1 LESEQMNNIR
11 KILAANRVVPVVV
24 LEHEEDILPL
34 CESLLGGGIKIIE
47 ITLRTANAIR
57 AISAA
62 VKRFPELTVGAGSI
76 IRVDQ
81 ISQVVDAGAHFG
93 VTPGTTTALIEAAGD
108 SNLTILPGGSTVS
121 EFMVLEELGFTVLKL
136 FPAEPAGGLTFLK
149 SLTGPLPNI
158 VFCPTGGIK
167 SENFLD
173 YLALKNVLAIGGS
186 WFVNNDLLRRRAW
199 REITAEAVSICNK
212 IGNVENS

>member
-1 LESEQMNNIR
+1 MNNIR

-149 SLTGPLPNI
+149 SLSGPLPNI
-158 VFCPTGGIK
+158 VFCPTGGIN

>member
-1 LESEQMNNIR
+1 MNNIR

-47 ITLRTANAIR
+47 ITLRTANALR

-81 ISQVVDAGAHFG
+81 ISQVVDTGAHFG

-186 WFVNNDLLRRRAW
+186 WFVSNDLLRRRAW
-199 REITAEAVSICNK
+199 RDITAEAVSICNK

>member
-1 LESEQMNNIR
+1 MNNIR

-24 LEHEEDILPL
+24 LEREEDILPL

-186 WFVNNDLLRRRAW
+186 WFVNNELLRRRAW
-199 REITAEAVSICNK
+199 KEITAEAVSICTK

>member
-1 LESEQMNNIR
+1 MNNIR

-93 VTPGTTTALIEAAGD
+93 VTPGTTTALIEAAGG

-186 WFVNNDLLRRRAW
+186 WFVSNDLLRRRAW

>member
-1 LESEQMNNIR
+1 MNNIR

-24 LEHEEDILPL
+24 LEREEDILPL

-186 WFVNNDLLRRRAW
+186 WFVNNELLRRRAW

>member
-1 LESEQMNNIR
+1 MNNIR

-93 VTPGTTTALIEAAGD
+93 VTPGTTTALIEAAGG

>member
-1 LESEQMNNIR
+1 MNNIR

-93 VTPGTTTALIEAAGD
+93 VTPGTTTALIKAAGD
-108 SNLTILPGGSTVS
+108 SHLPILPGGSTVS

-186 WFVNNDLLRRRAW
+186 WFVSNDLLRRRAW

>member
-1 LESEQMNNIR
+1 MNNIR

-93 VTPGTTTALIEAAGD
+93 VTPGTTTTLIEAAGD

-186 WFVNNDLLRRRAW
+186 WFVSNDLLRRRAW

>member
-1 LESEQMNNIR
+1 MNNIR

-24 LEHEEDILPL
+24 LEHEEDIFPL

-81 ISQVVDAGAHFG
+81 ISQVVDSGAHFG

-186 WFVNNDLLRRRAW
+186 WFVNNELLRRRAW

>member
-1 LESEQMNNIR
+1 MNNIR

-199 REITAEAVSICNK
+199 RDITAEAVSICNK

>member
-1 LESEQMNNIR
+1 MNNIR

-24 LEHEEDILPL
+24 LEHEKDILPL

>member
-1 LESEQMNNIR
+1 MNNIR

-186 WFVNNDLLRRRAW
+186 WFVNNELLRRRAW

>member
-1 LESEQMNNIR
+1 MNNIR

-158 VFCPTGGIK
+158 VFCPTGGIN
-167 SENFLD
+167 SENFLN

-186 WFVNNDLLRRRAW
+186 WFVNNELLRRRAW
-199 REITAEAVSICNK
+199 REITAEAVSICTK
-212 IGNVENS
+212 IGNMENS

>member
-1 LESEQMNNIR
+1 LEIEQMNNIR

>member
-1 LESEQMNNIR
+1 MNNIR

>member
-1 LESEQMNNIR
+1 LEIEQMNNIR

-186 WFVNNDLLRRRAW
+186 WFVSNDLLRRRAW

>member
-1 LESEQMNNIR
+1 MNNIR

-81 ISQVVDAGAHFG
+81 ISQVVDTGAHFG

-158 VFCPTGGIK
+158 VFCPTGGIN

-186 WFVNNDLLRRRAW
+186 WFVSNDLLRRRAW
-199 REITAEAVSICNK
+199 REITAEAVSICTK

>member
-1 LESEQMNNIR
+1 MNNIR

-57 AISAA
+57 AISSA

-186 WFVNNDLLRRRAW
+186 WFVSNDLLRRRAW

>member
-1 LESEQMNNIR
+1 MNNIR

-81 ISQVVDAGAHFG
+81 ISQVVDTGAHFG
-93 VTPGTTTALIEAAGD
+93 VTPGTTTALIKAAGG
-108 SNLTILPGGSTVS
+108 SHLPILPGGSTVS

>member
-1 LESEQMNNIR
+1 MNNIR

-186 WFVNNDLLRRRAW
+186 WFVSNDLLRRRAW

>member
-1 LESEQMNNIR
+1 MNNIR

-24 LEHEEDILPL
+24 LEREEDILPL

-47 ITLRTANAIR
+47 ITLRTANALR

-81 ISQVVDAGAHFG
+81 ISQVVDSGAHFG

-108 SNLTILPGGSTVS
+108 SNLPILPGGSTVS

-186 WFVNNDLLRRRAW
+186 WFVNNELLRRRAW
-199 REITAEAVSICNK
+199 REITAEAVSICTK

>member
-1 LESEQMNNIR
+1 MNNIR

-47 ITLRTANAIR
+47 ITLRTANALR

-81 ISQVVDAGAHFG
+81 ISRVVDAGAHFG

-186 WFVNNDLLRRRAW
+186 WFVNNELLRRRAW
-199 REITAEAVSICNK
+199 REITAEAVSICTK

>member
-1 LESEQMNNIR
+1 
-11 KILAANRVVPVVV
+11 
-24 LEHEEDILPL
+24 
-34 CESLLGGGIKIIE
+34 
-47 ITLRTANAIR
+47 
-57 AISAA
+57 
-62 VKRFPELTVGAGSI
+62 
-76 IRVDQ
+76 
-81 ISQVVDAGAHFG
+81 
-93 VTPGTTTALIEAAGD
+93 
-108 SNLTILPGGSTVS
+108 
-121 EFMVLEELGFTVLKL
+121 MVLEELGFTVLKL

-199 REITAEAVSICNK
+199 REITAEAVSICTK

>member
-1 LESEQMNNIR
+1 MNNIR

-62 VKRFPELTVGAGSI
+62 VKGFPELTVGAGSI

-199 REITAEAVSICNK
+199 RDITAEAVSICNK

>member
-1 LESEQMNNIR
+1 MNNIR

-81 ISQVVDAGAHFG
+81 ISQVVDTGAHFG

>member
-1 LESEQMNNIR
+1 MNNIR

-186 WFVNNDLLRRRAW
+186 WFVNNELLRRRAW
-199 REITAEAVSICNK
+199 REITAEAVSICTK

>member
-1 LESEQMNNIR
+1 MNNIR

-62 VKRFPELTVGAGSI
+62 VKGFPELTVGAGSI

-186 WFVNNDLLRRRAW
+186 WFVNNELLRRRAW